1 MVVATALGRFGE
13 GLAAEHLAEQGLRV
27 LARNWRCSV
36 GEVDIV
42 AADGDTL
49 VICEVKTRRGVQ
61 FGHPLEAVTPTK
73 HGRLLRLAVEYRR
86 HTGYPPA
93 RLRVDVVG
101 VLVPRGG
108 RPTIEHVRG
117 VAW

>member
-13 GLAAEHLAEQGLRV
+13 GLAADYLAAQGFRV

-42 AADGDTL
+42 ATDGDTL
-49 VICEVKTRRGVQ
+49 VICEVKTRRGLD
-61 FGHPLEAVTPTK
+61 FGHPLEAVTPAK
-73 HGRLLRLAVEYRR
+73 QDRLLRLAVEYRK
-86 HTGYPPA
+86 HTGHPPA